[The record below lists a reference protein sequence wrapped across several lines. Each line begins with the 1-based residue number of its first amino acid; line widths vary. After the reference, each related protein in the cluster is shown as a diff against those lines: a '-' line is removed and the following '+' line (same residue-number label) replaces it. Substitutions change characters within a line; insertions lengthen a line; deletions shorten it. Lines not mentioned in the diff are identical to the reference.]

1 MKTMVKRIIA
11 LGLVLLLCAGT
22 AAAQTAEDVHL
33 TVLQKL
39 AKQLDFGSGFE
50 GTLTLTADAVEGRE
64 SDAIS
69 TIMPIVMDV
78 RYIQLAGGAEQPAQ
92 SRLSLLLNNGEYQ
105 QGNIDLSMQDGALY
119 LQSSLLDD
127 QWYLVSNEILQ
138 PLLTSIGVQGDMQTL
153 SQLEQAT
160 GQLPGL
166 FSFISGMAT
175 GLISAKSATMDKS
188 LQAMMTD
195 IDFWLEEHRQSID
208 TVELDNEVPAME
220 ATYRI
225 PPEDVKAKLKQLI
238 TELLSDEKLLTALSV
253 MLNDQQAALYLEP
266 DLIPYY
272 MYAVD
277 GLPLEG
283 DLVINRVASWEDE
296 MDKTQITMP
305 LYDSVT
311 GSSVLTYTRSQ
322 DGVDMPFHN
331 ILGLESADSYMEL
344 SFDDSLPVD
353 KATVNRGTILMKNK
367 QADGS
372 PAPIYWAAFT
382 LSTQSETTKDLNSY
396 ETQYETIQFSLSPAT
411 IPEGEDASAY
421 AVIPETNIALD
432 MKLATRATKTSP
444 TTADMTLTISGSAM
458 AQTITLS
465 LSGATEAKW
474 TPVSF
479 ATETATDLIHMAQ
492 EDLQS
497 LLSRVVVKG
506 GLLFLPYINLPQITA
521 APGQ

>member
-1 MKTMVKRIIA
+1 
-11 LGLVLLLCAGT
+11 
-22 AAAQTAEDVHL
+22 
-33 TVLQKL
+33 
-39 AKQLDFGSGFE
+39 
-50 GTLTLTADAVEGRE
+50 
-64 SDAIS
+64 
-69 TIMPIVMDV
+69 
-78 RYIQLAGGAEQPAQ
+78 
-92 SRLSLLLNNGEYQ
+92 
-105 QGNIDLSMQDGALY
+105 
-119 LQSSLLDD
+119 
-127 QWYLVSNEILQ
+127 
-138 PLLTSIGVQGDMQTL
+138 
-153 SQLEQAT
+153 
-160 GQLPGL
+160 
-166 FSFISGMAT
+166 
-175 GLISAKSATMDKS
+175 
-188 LQAMMTD
+188 
-195 IDFWLEEHRQSID
+195 
-208 TVELDNEVPAME
+208 
-220 ATYRI
+220 
-225 PPEDVKAKLKQLI
+225 
-238 TELLSDEKLLTALSV
+238 
-253 MLNDQQAALYLEP
+253 
-266 DLIPYY
+266 
-272 MYAVD
+272 
-277 GLPLEG
+277 
-283 DLVINRVASWEDE
+283 